1 MDTEGEMQECRHRW
15 FSADHTGPVCGEL
28 GDNIERAQDSYGTI
42 VEKLR
47 VIFGTEDIEAGS

>member
-1 MDTEGEMQECRHRW
+1 MQECRHQW
-15 FSADHTGPVCGEL
+15 LSADHTGPVCGEL
-28 GDNIERAQDSYGTI
+28 GDNIERAQGSYGTI